1 MSLGAVVWTLIAS
14 LFVIWTVITFMLSP
28 RLASIVDVAR
38 SLLGAPLGRI
48 ILLAGWAE
56 LGWHLFCQRP

>member
-1 MSLGAVVWTLIAS
+1 MSTGALAWTAIAI
-14 LFVIWTVITFMLSP
+14 LFAAWTVTTFALSP
-28 RLASIVDVAR
+28 RLASIGDVAH
-38 SLLGAPLGRI
+38 SILSAPLGRI